1 MIAAVCLNSLVDS
14 RMLIQ
19 PGLLTETM
27 PGWWNQDDASRPARR
42 MGEVPPDHDYLPH
55 FRSIRQVRLG
65 INRKCCS
72 YRSDQ

>member
-1 MIAAVCLNSLVDS
+1 MVHTALFVVNGN
-14 RMLIQ
+14 
-19 PGLLTETM
+19 PTM

-65 INRKCCS
+65 SIGSVVTIGLTNR
-72 YRSDQ
+72 RDQ